1 MHDGRARRANR
12 IGLAA
17 LLIMALGFVVVLG
30 RVVQLQIAPGDQLA
44 PFVGER
50 TSHETYVAPRGDL
63 LDRRG
68 RVLAASVIGMR
79 VFVDP
84 YLLADHDVAQRDE
97 GEVAERI
104 GNAVTLLA
112 AILGEDESAV
122 ADRIISRIAQN
133 ERRIAADERPIRYV
147 SVGGVLS
154 DAQLLRMQ
162 AVSIRGVQLEQRLV
176 REAPACDAAAPI
188 IGLVGVDHDGLLGA
202 ERRFDRRLQGQDGSI
217 AFVRD
222 ARGKPLWVEQGRYE
236 IGSRGADVRLSID
249 LALQEMAQAELARGV
264 EDADAAGGRLVL
276 ADPNTGEVLVI
287 VDVRRDVG
295 GLSEF
300 TPEAWQSAVAANR
313 RVRFR
318 TIRPDESPVGVPM
331 RSRCVE
337 DVYEPGST
345 FKSFMWSAT
354 LERGKVTIDEVFDVH
369 KGRWRNAYG
378 RLLADVT
385 PKDELTWRDVLINSS
400 NIGMTQGVD
409 RLSFAEA
416 HEAITRFGFGS
427 KTDIGL
433 PGESIGLVT
442 SMKDWS
448 KYTQTSVAMG
458 YEVAVTPVQM
468 VRAFSN
474 FARTGDRAGTLPDLS
489 LTAVPRE
496 SAALNLRR
504 RVLPAE
510 IAVLARN
517 TMVYVAENMLRVM
530 RQRWP
535 EDEGLHG
542 VRMFGKSGTAKIARP
557 DGRGYFEQYN
567 SSFVAGAPVEE
578 PRLVILVVIDDPGPE
593 LIARRRHYGSQ
604 VAGPVAARV
613 LKKALEYYGVPA
625 GPADH
630 ADAHGPL
637 VANAGAD

>member
-1 MHDGRARRANR
+1 MAV
-12 IGLAA
+12 A
-17 LLIMALGFVVVLG
+17 LMLVGFSLVLG
-30 RVVQLQIAPGDQLA
+30 RVVQLQIAPSDELS
-44 PFVGER
+44 PFVGQR
-50 TSHETYVAPRGDL
+50 TSRATYLAPRGDL

-68 RVLAASVIGMR
+68 RVMAASVVGMR

-84 YLLADHDVAQRDE
+84 YLLADHDLMQRDD
-97 GEVAERI
+97 VVAAERI
-104 GNAVTLLA
+104 SETVSSLA
-112 AILGEDESAV
+112 DILQIDASEV
-122 ADRIISRIAQN
+122 ADRIVSRIAQN
-133 ERRIAADERPIRYV
+133 ERLIAAHERPIRYV
-147 SVGGVLS
+147 SVGKVLT
-154 DAQLLRMQ
+154 DAQVLRVQ
-162 AVSIRGVQLEQRLV
+162 ELKLRGVQLEQRLV
-176 REAPACDAAAPI
+176 RETPACEAAASI

-202 ERRFDRRLQGQDGSI
+202 ERRFDQQLQAEDGSI

-222 ARGKPLWVEQGRYE
+222 AMGKPLWVEQGRYE
-236 IGSRGADVRLSID
+236 TGQRGADVRLSID
-249 LALQEMAQAELARGV
+249 LALQEMAFAELKRGV

-276 ADPNTGEVLVI
+276 ADPNTGEVLV
-287 VDVRRDVG
+287 VLDHRRDVG
-295 GLSEF
+295 GLVEF
-300 TPEAWQSAVAANR
+300 TPAAWHDAAASNR

-318 TIRPDESPVGVPM
+318 TIRPDASAVGVPM

-345 FKSFMWSAT
+345 FKSFMWSVT
-354 LERGKVTIDEVFDVH
+354 LERQKVAIDEMFDVH

-378 RLLADVT
+378 RELADVT
-385 PKDELTWRDVLINSS
+385 PKDRLTWREVLIHSS

-409 RLSFAEA
+409 RLSFSEA
-416 HEAITRFGFGS
+416 REAVTRFGFGS
-427 KTDIGL
+427 RTDIGL
-433 PGESIGLVT
+433 PGESVGLVT
-442 SMKDWS
+442 SSKDWS

-489 LTAVPRE
+489 LCAVEPA
-496 SAALNLRR
+496 SASLNLRR

-510 IAVLARN
+510 IAQLARE
-517 TMVYVAENMLRVM
+517 TMVHVAENMLRVM

-535 EDEGLHG
+535 DDDGLRG

-557 DGRGYFEQYN
+557 DGKGYFEQYN

-593 LIARRRHYGSQ
+593 LIVRRRHYGSQ

-613 LKKALEYYGVPA
+613 LKRALEYYGVPA
-625 GPADH
+625 GPMDD
-630 ADAHGPL
+630 DAAPDQVTAH
-637 VANAGAD
+637 AGAD